1 MNHSAYIIV
10 LVALIGGEASGEG
23 EAAARDAAARLAAF
37 DIARF

>member
-1 MNHSAYIIV
+1 VTAEAV
-10 LVALIGGEASGEG
+10 VALIGGEASGEG